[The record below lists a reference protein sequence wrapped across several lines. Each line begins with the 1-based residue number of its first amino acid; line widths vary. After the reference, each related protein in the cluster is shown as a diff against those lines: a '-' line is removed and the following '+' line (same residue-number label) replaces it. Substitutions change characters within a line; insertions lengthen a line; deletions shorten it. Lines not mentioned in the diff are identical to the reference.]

1 MEKERKI
8 WCTCKINATV
18 NFFSADAGNFTAK
31 TKQSKIWKVTT
42 SFCVLQLAR
51 SIYYVIVFETP
62 QIRLNFHR
70 HINVKRVLFIKNNK
84 TEYILE
90 KKFTNDCFPPF
101 CAIND
106 S

>member
-8 WCTCKINATV
+8 RCTCKINAPV

-62 QIRLNFHR
+62 EIRLNCHR
-70 HINVKRVLFIKNNK
+70 HIKHVLFIKNNK

-90 KKFTNDCFPPF
+90 KKFTNDCFPAF
-101 CAIND
+101 LCY
-106 S
+106 